1 MPQHLGAATI
11 IVRDY
16 DEAIAFYVGKMGFT
30 LFEDTPIGDKR
41 WVMVGPKG
49 GQTRLLLARAAS
61 PREGAA
67 IGTQFAGR
75 VGCFLNTDNF
85 ARDHAAYVAAG
96 IKFLEPPRFELYGT
110 VAVFEDLYGN
120 EWDLIEPK
128 T

>member
-61 PREGAA
+61 PREEAA
-67 IGTQFAGR
+67 IGAQFAGR
-75 VGCFLNTDNF
+75 VGFFLHTDNF
-85 ARDHAAYVAAG
+85 SRDHAAYIAVG
-96 IKFLEPPRFELYGT
+96 IKFHEAPRFEPYGT